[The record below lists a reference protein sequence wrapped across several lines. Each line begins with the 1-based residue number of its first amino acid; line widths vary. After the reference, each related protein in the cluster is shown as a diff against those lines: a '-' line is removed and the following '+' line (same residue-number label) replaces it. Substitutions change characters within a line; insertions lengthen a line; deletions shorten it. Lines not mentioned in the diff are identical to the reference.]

1 MMKLPPM
8 SEGMLDLLMRP
19 WFDRVALAT
28 VAHWLFPLS
37 RAWAAATT
45 ADAPAALAEA
55 IGGARLPMAQLARVW
70 RLTRM
75 RQQRYNEAASGWEHA
90 FFGPGTPSP
99 ASLDEAERRRA
110 VTALAFSNTRTS
122 FLPFHLVRRLPAV
135 EWGMRRPAELDASRH
150 AARADDPGG
159 AFPPRAADGAE
170 VSRALP
176 RDGAVHSW
184 VRLPSVVG
192 ERPEPAWA
200 RVIAPRGVADPPTV
214 IFLHGLAMEL
224 EFFASDGGIA
234 ASLVDAGIRVI
245 QPEGPWHGR
254 RRKLGFYGGEPV
266 VSAGPLGMIELFEAW
281 VGEAAAWVAWSRQTS
296 RGKVGLSGLSLGA
309 LTAQIA
315 VTAAGSWPEAARPD
329 ALLLIATSG
338 DVVEAGAGGSL
349 GVALGAPPRL
359 DEAGWT
365 AEKLAR
371 WRPLLEPSLPP
382 AIDPDRILMVL
393 GEADDLTPYR
403 GGAALAERW
412 RVPPKNI
419 FARHQG
425 HFSVAL
431 DLTRRSAPL
440 MRLAAMLR

>member
-1 MMKLPPM
+1 MMKLPPLT
-8 SEGMLDLLMRP
+8 EGMLDLLMRP

-45 ADAPAALAEA
+45 AEDPSALAQA

-70 RLTRM
+70 RLTRQY
-75 RQQRYNEAASGWEHA
+75 RHRYEEAAAAWEHA
-90 FFGPGTPSP
+90 FFGPGAPSRP
-99 ASLDEAERRRA
+99 SLDEAERRRA
-110 VTALAFSNTRTS
+110 RTALAFSNARSS

-135 EWGMRRPAELDASRH
+135 AWAVPRPDEVEASRH
-150 AARADDPGG
+150 AARAADPAA
-159 AFPPRAADGAE
+159 AFPARTADAAE
-170 VSRALP
+170 VSRELP
-176 RDGAVHSW
+176 RENAVHSW

-214 IFLHGLAMEL
+214 VFLHGLAMEL

-234 ASLVDAGIRVI
+234 ASLLDAGIRVI

-254 RRKLGFYGGEPV
+254 RRRPGYYGGEPV
-266 VSAGPLGMIELFEAW
+266 ISAGPLGMIELFEAW
-281 VGEAAAWVAWSRQTS
+281 VGEAAAWIAWSRHTS

-309 LTAQIA
+309 LTSQLA
-315 VTAAGSWPEAARPD
+315 VTVAGSWPMAAQPD

-338 DVVEAGAGGSL
+338 DVVEVGAGGSL
-349 GVALGAPPRL
+349 GLALGAPPRL
-359 DEAGWT
+359 EEAGWT
-365 AEKLAR
+365 AEELTR
-371 WRPLLEPSLPP
+371 WRPLLEPSQPP
-382 AIDPDRILMVL
+382 AIDPGCILMVL

-412 RVPPKNI
+412 RLPPANV

-431 DLTRRSAPL
+431 DLARRSEPL
-440 MRLAAMLR
+440 ARLAAMLK